1 MPFLTAISIC
11 LVLLVGLGLLERF
24 LRDRAWKAVP
34 IRIHVNGTRGKSSVT
49 RLIWAALCEA
59 GIPAVAKTTG
69 AAPRLLLPDGTERP
83 VNRHG
88 KPNIREQL
96 RTLLLARRLG
106 ARAVVL
112 ECMALAPELQWI
124 AEHSM
129 ARATVGVITNARTD
143 HTEIMGADLE
153 QIAACLANTIP
164 FRGTLVVGDLKL
176 ADFYARCATERGTKL
191 VVADDR
197 VDLSWRAENE
207 AIALAVTRQFG
218 IADAVA
224 LAGMRRA
231 PVDPGDSCQRT
242 ADCGGNPVT
251 IVDARSAND
260 PESFLRTVKT
270 FMPDLKNQNAE
281 TKSPVLVFNHRSDRP
296 ERLRAFATT
305 AFPEFPASR
314 ILVTGDHPAFTLWL
328 ALNRRKLVAPLE
340 FIASRQ
346 LPDCLATL
354 APQSGGV
361 VFCGNIHGL
370 DLSVIFKTQA
380 HG

>member
-11 LVLLVGLGLLERF
+11 LILLVGLGLLERF
-24 LRDRAWKAVP
+24 LRGRAWKAVP

-49 RLIWAALCEA
+49 RLIWAALREA
-59 GIPAVAKTTG
+59 GIPTVAKTTG

-83 VNRHG
+83 VKRHG

-129 ARATVGVITNARTD
+129 ARATVGVIANARMD
-143 HTEIMGADLE
+143 HTEIMGADVE

-164 FRGTLVVGDLKL
+164 FHGTLVVGEQKL
-176 ADFYARCATERGTKL
+176 ADLYARCAAERGTKI
-191 VVADDR
+191 VVASSDTN
-197 VDLSWRAENE
+197 LSWHTENE
-207 AIALAVTRQFG
+207 ALALAVTRQLG

-224 LAGMRRA
+224 LAGMRLA
-231 PVDPGDSCQRT
+231 PADPGDSVQAT
-242 ADCGGNPVT
+242 AECGGGPMKFL
-251 IVDARSAND
+251 DARSAND

-270 FMPDLKNQNAE
+270 FMPDLKMRS
-281 TKSPVLVFNHRSDRP
+281 TKTKPPVVVFNHRSDRP
-296 ERLRAFATT
+296 ERLRAFAKS
-305 AFPEFPASR
+305 AFAELPAVR
-314 ILVTGDHPAFTLWL
+314 ILVTGERPALTLWFALKRSKL
-328 ALNRRKLVAPLE
+328 AAPLE

-346 LPDCLATL
+346 LPDCLAKL
-354 APQSGGV
+354 SPQCGAV

-370 DLSVIFKTQA
+370 DLSAIFPAQA